1 MRKYLLQNEW
11 RLMQGTFLIP
21 YLLCL
26 LLCGL
31 PLYFMEMLLGQY
43 TGTSCTKVYARLG
56 KSFQTKNNKM
66 L

>member
-1 MRKYLLQNEW
+1 
-11 RLMQGTFLIP
+11 MQGTFLIP